1 MVTAAVL
8 GVVLGLAS
16 LSLAWAHAEL
26 IGGEPA
32 EGAVVDRPPEQVRL
46 HFSEPIEP
54 EFYALQV
61 YASDRSRIDS
71 GSPRISPTDARV
83 LEVDVRDAGSGTFTV
98 VWRAVSLDSHVIRG
112 VYAYTVGA
120 GASPGRPLDLALPAS
135 GAPFAVEAAARWVT
149 YLGLF
154 LLLGGFAFRPLI
166 LDPALSAIGQPELA
180 DRTARRWLWLAWI
193 ALGALLIV
201 AFASLLFQ
209 ASSAAGVPLTDVFAG
224 RALTRLLTATKY
236 GWLWMARLGLLVA
249 LAGILAWLT
258 LGHTRR
264 SGWWIGA
271 GVTAAAP
278 IDAFDE
284 RPRQRRP
291 GARRAVGR
299 RRLAASAGGRC
310 VGRGPGAARA
320 GRAADPRRA
329 RR

>member
-1 MVTAAVL
+1 MIKPRAARVRGGVFSTALSVLVTCIAELEYGARAGAGGSRRAVF

-32 EGAVVDRPPEQVRL
+32 DGAVVDQPPEQVRL

-71 GSPRISPTDARV
+71 GSPRISPNDARV

-135 GAPFAVEAAARWVT
+135 GAPFAIEAAARWVT

-166 LDPALSAIGQPELA
+166 LDPLCRPSVSPTLP
-180 DRTARRWLWLAWI
+180 TVPP
-193 ALGALLIV
+193 V
-201 AFASLLFQ
+201 A
-209 ASSAAGVPLTDVFAG
+209 GC
-224 RALTRLLTATKY
+224 
-236 GWLWMARLGLLVA
+236 GW
-249 LAGILAWLT
+249 
-258 LGHTRR
+258 
-264 SGWWIGA
+264 
-271 GVTAAAP
+271 
-278 IDAFDE
+278 
-284 RPRQRRP
+284 P
-291 GARRAVGR
+291 GS
-299 RRLAASAGGRC
+299 RLARC
-310 VGRGPGAARA
+310 
-320 GRAADPRRA
+320 
-329 RR
+329 